1 MTARYGTGSVLA
13 LLCALA
19 VVPVPARGESKG
31 EDPWMSGRVDYKRWG
46 GQVSDFA
53 VSADGN
59 QRWEPG
65 FQMLERLRL
74 GVAGGWKWLDV
85 HVEGDAFYGLLDG
98 EYPTPGMSATQYAPK
113 TPLQRDSF
121 VPRKAYVQ
129 ATARFGVFRIGQQ
142 TSQWGLGIL
151 ANGGEDD
158 PGELF
163 SHRTRGDLVQR
174 ALFATKPLK
183 FFSKAPVADRVILA
197 AGADLVYRDENAYL
211 LDEDVAFQYLGSVLY
226 KDKRFEGGAYV
237 VYRDQEDA
245 GGATLDV
252 LAVDVAGKVKLSL
265 TSRLSLTGGAEVAWL
280 TGSTTR
286 NRPWEAPAGPDI
298 NALGAALELFVH
310 LDKPALGAGFKAG
323 LSSGDGDNDDGTIY
337 RFRFDPDYN
346 VGLILFDHYL
356 AGMSAAAVDRI
367 HSPEQAAVAPE
378 GIEGLAT
385 NGSIENAVYLA
396 PSIVY
401 GSDEGFGAGLLALLA
416 WSHVAHASP
425 RETFEAGGGAG
436 YMGGPTSSFQRM
448 GVEFDLA
455 VRYRLKLGRLVLE
468 AKGEG
473 GILLPGPALTTAA
486 GCFPDTDYITL
497 IQGILSVRWEKKRE
511 GGDEG
516 K

>member
-1 MTARYGTGSVLA
+1 
-13 LLCALA
+13 
-19 VVPVPARGESKG
+19 
-31 EDPWMSGRVDYKRWG
+31 
-46 GQVSDFA
+46 
-53 VSADGN
+53 
-59 QRWEPG
+59 
-65 FQMLERLRL
+65 MLERLRL
-74 GVAGGWKWLDV
+74 GVGGGWKWLDV
-85 HVEGDAFYGLLDG
+85 HIEGDAFYGLLFG
-98 EYPTPGMSATQYAPK
+98 EYPRPGMSATTFAPR
-113 TPLQRDSF
+113 TVFERDSF
-121 VPRKAYVQ
+121 VPRKAYLQ
-129 ATARFGVFRIGQQ
+129 ATAPFGLFRIGQQ

-163 SHRTRGDLVQR
+163 SHRTRGDIVQR

-183 FFSKAPVADRVILA
+183 LFSSAPVADKIIVA

-211 LDEDVAFQYLGSVLY
+211 LDEDIAFQYLGSVLY
-226 KDKRFEGGAYV
+226 RDERFEGGAYV
-237 VYRDQEDA
+237 VYRDQEDSN
-245 GGATLDV
+245 GATLDV
-252 LAVDVAGKVKLSL
+252 LAVDVAGKFNVPL
-265 TSRLSLTGGAEVAWL
+265 TKRLSLTGGAEVAWL

-286 NRPWEAPAGPDI
+286 NQPWEAPAGPDI
-298 NALGAALELFVH
+298 NALGAAMELFVQ
-310 LDKPALGAGFKAG
+310 LDQPALEAGFKAG

-367 HSPEQAAVAPE
+367 HSPGQAAVAPE

-401 GSDEGFGAGLLALLA
+401 GGEEGFGAGLLALLA

-425 RETFEAGGGAG
+425 RETFEAGGAAG
-436 YMGGPTSSFQRM
+436 YMGGASSSLQRM

-455 VRYRLKLGRLVLE
+455 LRYRLKLGGLVLE

-473 GILLPGPALTTAA
+473 GILLPGPAFNNAA
-486 GCFPDTDYITL
+486 GSVPDTDYITM
-497 IQGILSVRWEKKRE
+497 IQAILAIRWEKKRE